1 MWLIVAYM
9 VLAVIGNAIIYFLGL
24 AVEQVWPAA
33 SLPIY
38 LLMFFLV
45 LWFSWIGAVKVT
57 APKVA
62 AQS

>member
-9 VLAVIGNAIIYFLGL
+9 VLAVIGNAVIYFLGL